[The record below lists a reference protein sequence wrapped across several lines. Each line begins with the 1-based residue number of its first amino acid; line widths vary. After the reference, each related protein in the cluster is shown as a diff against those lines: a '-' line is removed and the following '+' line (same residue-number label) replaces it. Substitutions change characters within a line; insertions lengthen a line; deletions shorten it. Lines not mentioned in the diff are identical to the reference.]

1 MKEPYPLEER
11 LTTYMS
17 SPSSPASECIKD
29 VLPLKVRLISKRYEI
44 AAKVRTFQA
53 LRVTSSLVEM
63 EYLKVRKNRG
73 KPKKESRI
81 LTSLGIPIYMFEN
94 KCQRK

>member
-44 AAKVRTFQA
+44 VAKVRTFQA
-53 LRVTSSLVEM
+53 LRVTSSHVEM
-63 EYLKVRKNRG
+63 EYLNDRKNRA
-73 KPKKESRI
+73 KLNKESHI
-81 LTSLGIPIYMFEN
+81 LTSFSIPIYMFEY
-94 KCQRK
+94 KCQRE